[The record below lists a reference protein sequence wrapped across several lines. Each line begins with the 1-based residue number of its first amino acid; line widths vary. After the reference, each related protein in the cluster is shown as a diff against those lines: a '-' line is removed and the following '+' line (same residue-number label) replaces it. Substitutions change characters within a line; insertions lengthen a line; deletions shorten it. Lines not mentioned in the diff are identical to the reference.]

1 MHAPARDE
9 LGALLCWSQR
19 SGPSEVTLC
28 RISAVD
34 HFSLSR
40 AAPNPG
46 EAERK
51 SLTRPS
57 LPFSDGGKTMLS
69 KN

>member
-19 SGPSEVTLC
+19 SGPSEVTL
-28 RISAVD
+28 RRMAVD
-34 HFSLSR
+34 HFSPSR

-51 SLTRPS
+51 PLTRPGLS
-57 LPFSDGGKTMLS
+57 FSDGGKTMLS